1 MLISEIITQKL
12 VLSLNNISSKKRL
25 FQEIAMHMAVDS
37 SVNPETIVTAL
48 QDREQLG
55 PTGMGNGIAIP
66 HARIDNISN
75 IKGMFIRLEKPIN
88 FDSMDKQKVDLIFSI
103 LAPIDSGVDHLKALA
118 KVSRLLRDQNI
129 CSKFVRGARPLWKV
143 LCTFVE
149 AFPRVQ
155 YENLV

>member
-25 FQEIAMHMAVDS
+25 FQEIATHMAMNS
-37 SVNPETIVTAL
+37 AVNPETIVTAL

-66 HARIDNISN
+66 HARIDNISS

-129 CSKFVRGARPLWKV
+129 CSKLRSTADITALHSILTQDWDIK
-143 LCTFVE
+143 
-149 AFPRVQ
+149 AA
-155 YENLV
+155 

>member
-25 FQEIAMHMAVDS
+25 FQEIATHMAIDCS
-37 SVNPETIVTAL
+37 MSVETISTAL

-66 HARIDNISN
+66 HARIDKISN

-88 FDSMDKQKVDLIFSI
+88 FDSIDKQKVDLIFSI

-129 CSKFVRGARPLWKV
+129 CSKLRSTDDITALFSILTQDWDIKA
-143 LCTFVE
+143 
-149 AFPRVQ
+149 A
-155 YENLV
+155 

>member
-25 FQEIAMHMAVDS
+25 FQEIATHMAINS

-66 HARIDNISN
+66 HARIDNISS

-129 CSKFVRGARPLWKV
+129 CSKLRSTADITALHSILTQDWDIK
-143 LCTFVE
+143 
-149 AFPRVQ
+149 AA
-155 YENLV
+155 

>member
-12 VLSLNNISSKKRL
+12 VLALNNISSKKRL
-25 FQEIAMHMAVDS
+25 FQEIATHMALDS

-66 HARIDNISN
+66 HARIDSISS

-88 FDSMDKQKVDLIFSI
+88 FDLSLN
-103 LAPIDSGVDHLKALA
+103 DSD
-118 KVSRLLRDQNI
+118 VS
-129 CSKFVRGARPLWKV
+129 
-143 LCTFVE
+143 
-149 AFPRVQ
+149 
-155 YENLV
+155 

>member
-25 FQEIAMHMAVDS
+25 FQEIATHMAMNS

-66 HARIDNISN
+66 HARIDNISS

-103 LAPIDSGVDHLKALA
+103 IAPIDSGVDHLKALA

-129 CSKFVRGARPLWKV
+129 CSKLRSTADITALHSILTQDWDIK
-143 LCTFVE
+143 
-149 AFPRVQ
+149 AA
-155 YENLV
+155 

>member
-25 FQEIAMHMAVDS
+25 FQEIATHMAMDS
-37 SVNPETIVTAL
+37 AVNPETIVAAL

-66 HARIDNISN
+66 HARIDNISS

-129 CSKFVRGARPLWKV
+129 CSKLRSTADITALHSILTQDWDIK
-143 LCTFVE
+143 
-149 AFPRVQ
+149 AA
-155 YENLV
+155 

>member
-25 FQEIAMHMAVDS
+25 FQEVATHMAMDS
-37 SVNPETIVTAL
+37 AVNPETIVTAL

-66 HARIDNISN
+66 HARIDNISS

-129 CSKFVRGARPLWKV
+129 CSKLRSTADITALHSILTQDWDIK
-143 LCTFVE
+143 
-149 AFPRVQ
+149 AA
-155 YENLV
+155 

>member
-25 FQEIAMHMAVDS
+25 FQEIAAHMAMES

-66 HARIDNISN
+66 HARIDNISS

-129 CSKFVRGARPLWKV
+129 CSKLRSTADITALHSILTQDWDIK
-143 LCTFVE
+143 
-149 AFPRVQ
+149 AA
-155 YENLV
+155 

>member
-12 VLSLNNISSKKRL
+12 VLALNNISSKKRL
-25 FQEIAMHMAVDS
+25 FQEIATRMALDS
-37 SVNPETIVTAL
+37 SINPETIVTAL

-66 HARIDNISN
+66 HARIDSISS

-88 FDSMDKQKVDLIFSI
+88 FDSIDKQKVDLIFSI

-129 CSKFVRGARPLWKV
+129 CSKLRSTTDITALYSILTQDWDIK
-143 LCTFVE
+143 
-149 AFPRVQ
+149 AA
-155 YENLV
+155 

>member
-25 FQEIAMHMAVDS
+25 FQEIATHMAVDS

-55 PTGMGNGIAIP
+55 PTGMGKGIAIP
-66 HARIDNISN
+66 HARIDNISS

-88 FDSMDKQKVDLIFSI
+88 FDSLDKKKVDLIFSI

-129 CSKFVRGARPLWKV
+129 CSKLRSTADITALYSILTQDWDIK
-143 LCTFVE
+143 
-149 AFPRVQ
+149 AA
-155 YENLV
+155 

>member
-25 FQEIAMHMAVDS
+25 FQEIAAHMAMDS

-66 HARIDNISN
+66 HARIDNISS

-88 FDSMDKQKVDLIFSI
+88 FDSIDKQKVDLIFAI
-103 LAPIDSGVDHLKALA
+103 LAPINSGVDHLKALA

-129 CSKFVRGARPLWKV
+129 CSKLRSTADITALHSILTQDWDIK
-143 LCTFVE
+143 
-149 AFPRVQ
+149 AA
-155 YENLV
+155 

>member
-25 FQEIAMHMAVDS
+25 FQEIATHMAMDS

-66 HARIDNISN
+66 HARIDNISS

-88 FDSMDKQKVDLIFSI
+88 FDSIDKQKVDLIFSI

-129 CSKFVRGARPLWKV
+129 CSKLRSTADITALHSILTQDWDIK
-143 LCTFVE
+143 
-149 AFPRVQ
+149 AA
-155 YENLV
+155 

>member
-1 MLISEIITQKL
+1 M
-12 VLSLNNISSKKRL
+12 
-25 FQEIAMHMAVDS
+25 AMDS

-66 HARIDNISN
+66 HARIDNISS

-129 CSKFVRGARPLWKV
+129 CSKLRSTADITALYSILTQDWDIK
-143 LCTFVE
+143 
-149 AFPRVQ
+149 AA
-155 YENLV
+155 

>member
-25 FQEIAMHMAVDS
+25 FQEIATHMAMDS

-66 HARIDNISN
+66 HARIDNILS

-129 CSKFVRGARPLWKV
+129 CSKLRSTADITALHSILTQDWDIK
-143 LCTFVE
+143 
-149 AFPRVQ
+149 AA
-155 YENLV
+155 

>member
-25 FQEIAMHMAVDS
+25 FQEIATHMAMDS

-66 HARIDNISN
+66 HARIDNISS
-75 IKGMFIRLEKPIN
+75 IKGMFIRIEKPIN

-129 CSKFVRGARPLWKV
+129 CSKLRSTADITALHSILTQDWDIK
-143 LCTFVE
+143 
-149 AFPRVQ
+149 AA
-155 YENLV
+155 

>member
-1 MLISEIITQKL
+1 MLISKIITQKL

-66 HARIDNISN
+66 HARIDNISS
-75 IKGMFIRLEKPIN
+75 IKGMFIRLEKPIS
-88 FDSMDKQKVDLIFSI
+88 FDSIDKKKVDLIFSI

-129 CSKFVRGARPLWKV
+129 CSKLRSTADITALYSILTQDWDIK
-143 LCTFVE
+143 
-149 AFPRVQ
+149 AA
-155 YENLV
+155 

>member
-1 MLISEIITQKL
+1 MLISEIITQNL

-25 FQEIAMHMAVDS
+25 FQEIAYNLASDCS
-37 SVNPETIVTAL
+37 LSVESILTAL

-66 HARIDNISN
+66 HARIDNISD

-88 FDSMDKQKVDLIFSI
+88 FESLDSKKVDIIFAI

-118 KVSRLLRDQNI
+118 KVSRLLRDQDI
-129 CSKFVRGARPLWKV
+129 CSKLRSTEDITALFSILTQEWDIKA
-143 LCTFVE
+143 
-149 AFPRVQ
+149 A
-155 YENLV
+155 

>member
-1 MLISEIITQKL
+1 M
-12 VLSLNNISSKKRL
+12 
-25 FQEIAMHMAVDS
+25 AMDS

-66 HARIDNISN
+66 HARIDNISS

-88 FDSMDKQKVDLIFSI
+88 FDSIDKQKVDLIFSI
-103 LAPIDSGVDHLKALA
+103 IAPIDSGVDHLKALA

-129 CSKFVRGARPLWKV
+129 CSKLRSTADITALHSILTQDWDIK
-143 LCTFVE
+143 
-149 AFPRVQ
+149 AA
-155 YENLV
+155 